1 MNDSDATY
9 ESGPRR
15 DSRRGHWATTIVALL
30 VIYVISSGPILAIGC
45 WLRDATDWDGFY
57 AVFYLY
63 LPILYAVGDV
73 DLVESYLMWWMKL
86 FDTMPPG

>member
-1 MNDSDATY
+1 MSLTATTREPAPSRDA
-9 ESGPRR
+9 RR
-15 DSRRGHWATTIVALL
+15 CHWAATVVALL
-30 VIYVISSGPILAIGC
+30 AIYVISSGPVLAIGC

-63 LPILYAVGDV
+63 LPILYPLGDV
-73 DLVESYLMWWMKL
+73 DLFESYLMWWMKL

>member
-1 MNDSDATY
+1 MRLTESTHEPEPPRDA
-9 ESGPRR
+9 
-15 DSRRGHWATTIVALL
+15 RRGHWAATIVTVL
-30 VIYVISSGPILAIGC
+30 VIYVISSGPVMAIGC

-63 LPILYAVGDV
+63 LPILYPLGDV
-73 DLVESYLMWWMKL
+73 DLAESYLMWWMHQ

>member
-1 MNDSDATY
+1 MSPTESTPEPEPPRDA
-9 ESGPRR
+9 
-15 DSRRGHWATTIVALL
+15 RRGNWAATTVALL
-30 VIYVISSGPILAIGC
+30 AIYVISSGPILAIGC
-45 WLRDATDWDGFY
+45 WLRDVTDWDGFY

-73 DLVESYLMWWMKL
+73 DFIESYLMWWMKL